1 MTNKN
6 RTSLLRFCLGLL
18 LASLALTGFAA
29 KKPQLSKS
37 KAATAKLVKQSIA
50 KPAKPAIEDQGPG
63 AIQGKYVKRANL
75 KHETASAEA
84 RQMAD
89 WVVDS
94 GDNQHMPFV
103 IIDKKEAKVF
113 VFHANGGLRGAAPV
127 LLGITVGDDSFPGVG
142 DKPLSMVKSEEKT
155 TPAGRFLAASDKNIK
170 GTEILWIDYDS
181 SVSLHAVVKGT
192 PAERR
197 AERLAS
203 PLPSERRIS
212 YGCVNAPAKFFH
224 TTVLPSFKKSDGIVY
239 VLPETRSTREVFAS
253 YYDVNEREKLAASGQ
268 EDPIA
273 QFAANIKASA
283 TPNPTPP
290 AKLPPRA
297 AKAGEL

>member
-1 MTNKN
+1 MTTIHN
-6 RTSLLRFCLGLL
+6 RSLLRFCLALL
-18 LASLALTGFAA
+18 LACLSVTAFAA
-29 KKPQLSKS
+29 KKPD
-37 KAATAKLVKQSIA
+37 AAKKKTTTAALVKKSLA
-50 KPAKPAIEDQGPG
+50 KPVAEDHGPG
-63 AIQGKYVKRANL
+63 AIQGKFVKRANL
-75 KHETASAEA
+75 KQEAASQEA

-94 GDNQHMPFV
+94 GDNKNMPFV
-103 IIDKKEAKVF
+103 ILDKKEAKVY
-113 VFHANGGLRGAAPV
+113 VFHAHGGLRGAAPV

-142 DKPLSMVKSEEKT
+142 NKPLREVKPEEKT

-170 GTEILWIDYDS
+170 GADIVWIDYDS

-212 YGCVNAPAKFFH
+212 FGCVNVPVNFFR
-224 TTVLPSFKKSDGIVY
+224 TALLASFKKSDGIVY
-239 VLPETRSTREVFAS
+239 VLPETRATQQVFAA
-253 YYDVNEREKLAASGQ
+253 YYDVNEREKQAAAAQ

-273 QFAANIKASA
+273 KFASSPKS
-283 TPNPTPP
+283 
-290 AKLPPRA
+290 
-297 AKAGEL
+297 E

>member
-1 MTNKN
+1 MTTIHN
-6 RTSLLRFCLGLL
+6 RSLLRFCLALL
-18 LASLALTGFAA
+18 LACLSVTAFAA
-29 KKPQLSKS
+29 KKPD
-37 KAATAKLVKQSIA
+37 AAKKKTTTAALVKKSLA
-50 KPAKPAIEDQGPG
+50 KPVVEDHGPG
-63 AIQGKYVKRANL
+63 AIQGKFVKRANL
-75 KHETASAEA
+75 KQEAASQEA

-94 GDNQHMPFV
+94 GDNKNMPFV
-103 IIDKKEAKVF
+103 ILDKKEAKVY
-113 VFHANGGLRGAAPV
+113 VFHAHGGLRGAAPV

-142 DKPLSMVKSEEKT
+142 NKPLREVKPEEKT

-170 GTEILWIDYDS
+170 GADIVWIDYDS

-212 YGCVNAPAKFFH
+212 FGCVNVPVNFFR
-224 TTVLPSFKKSDGIVY
+224 TALLASFKKSDGIVY
-239 VLPETRSTREVFAS
+239 VLPETRATQQVFAA
-253 YYDVNEREKLAASGQ
+253 YYDVNEREKQAAAAQ

-273 QFAANIKASA
+273 KFASSPKS
-283 TPNPTPP
+283 
-290 AKLPPRA
+290 
-297 AKAGEL
+297 E

>member
-1 MTNKN
+1 MTSNH

-18 LASLALTGFAA
+18 IASLAVTSFAA
-29 KKPQLSKS
+29 KKPSVAKS
-37 KAATAKLVKQSIA
+37 KAATAKVVKQSIA
-50 KPAKPAIEDQGPG
+50 KTAIEDFGPG

-75 KHETASAEA
+75 KSEAASPEA

-94 GDNQHMPFV
+94 ADNKNMPFV
-103 IIDKKEAKVF
+103 ILDKKEAKVY
-113 VFHANGGLRGAAPV
+113 VFHAHGGLRGAAPV

-142 DKPLSMVKSEEKT
+142 SKPLSMVKPEEKT

-170 GTEILWIDYDS
+170 GSDIVWIDYES

-192 PAERR
+192 PVERR

-212 YGCVNAPAKFFH
+212 FGCVNVPVNFFK
-224 TTVLPSFKKSDGIVY
+224 TALLPSFKKSDGIVY
-239 VLPETRSTREVFAS
+239 VLPETRMTKQVFAS
-253 YYDVNEREKLAASGQ
+253 YYDVNDKEKIAAAGQ

-273 QFAANIKASA
+273 KFASSPKS
-283 TPNPTPP
+283 
-290 AKLPPRA
+290 
-297 AKAGEL
+297 E